1 MKEALINA
9 APGSAH
15 KKIYRSPT
23 FSLRRLVNA
32 FETWDFKNVKSL
44 STVELRDDRYP
55 HTPNPVMQRTLSK
68 TDMQTHID
76 RLTNY
81 STNISSQKVFFAKL
95 KDKYHTFNE
104 MQSPQDY
111 EDEED

>member
-1 MKEALINA
+1 
-9 APGSAH
+9 
-15 KKIYRSPT
+15 
-23 FSLRRLVNA
+23 
-32 FETWDFKNVKSL
+32 
-44 STVELRDDRYP
+44 
-55 HTPNPVMQRTLSK
+55 MQRTLSK

-104 MQSPQDY
+104 MQSPKDY
-111 EDEED
+111 EDEEEEESFEPAPMLEIAIDDDEVAEDKTSELERGYRSKPIPNIRPLSSDA